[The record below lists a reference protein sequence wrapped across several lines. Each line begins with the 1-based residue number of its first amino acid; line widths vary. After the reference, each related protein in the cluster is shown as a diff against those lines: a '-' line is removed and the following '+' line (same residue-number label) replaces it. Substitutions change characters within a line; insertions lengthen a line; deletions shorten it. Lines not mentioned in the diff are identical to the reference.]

1 MSDEATPP
9 SEPSTPVDADQP
21 RLPLWRR
28 LSPVYRLPVR
38 FRRHSGRLIIVGI
51 ALIAAALVSFV
62 TIDLGP
68 AVRGQAEQAALTL
81 LDRPVHIGRLG
92 TYLLPG
98 RFLIED
104 LVIEGLAPTD
114 EPFFSTERI
123 VISTSWFALL
133 RGEILVD
140 DVEMGPWRMVAESFP
155 DGRQSFPRLV
165 PRPDAPEES
174 ATAQGDIEPDVPT
187 GSEGDEGSNADDGR
201 RIVTTVRRL
210 LAHDG
215 EFVYRDHNAPWNVTA
230 RNIDLTIAKGEGYG
244 GDVTFTDGTVEIA
257 AFEPM
262 TAAMDATFELD
273 GGDVTLTQIDLT
285 LDGFRSALT
294 GEVEVTNWPE
304 QTYHIVESDIDLPT
318 MKEIFFAG
326 DPFTVDGSGR
336 FAGEWHLF
344 DGGRE
349 LTGAFESDD
358 WTLNGLAFPATTGSL
373 VWTRHRFEVFD
384 YRSGFYDGDV
394 QLTYSMA
401 PLGTDERGLAT
412 LDTTVTAV
420 DLLALSDAMG
430 LAGVRPDGRGSG
442 HNVLQWPVGDFS
454 GHTGEGRLEV
464 VPPEG
469 TAPLMTRGRR
479 SAGSFATRPYATVP
493 FSPETEAWRFP
504 VGGDLTYTISPE
516 SVEIAPSRLATPA
529 TLVQFQGHTAFGD
542 QSQIPFEVSSIDWQ
556 ESDRLMSAF
565 MTAFGRPTHEF
576 TVAGRGEIDGVML
589 GAFTSPRIEAAFDG
603 EAIGA
608 WNVPWGRGRG
618 RIVVE
623 DAYLDILDGVFDQ
636 SASSVSVDG
645 RFAIGFPR
653 ADGGEEID
661 ARFALTSFP
670 SARLRDVFSVEGY
683 EINGPLTGEIRLYGH
698 YGRPFGFGSLH
709 LAEPVAWGE
718 PFDVATAGLRF
729 EGDGVRIDALEIGK
743 GHGQLTGATYVRW
756 DGTYSFNIDGR
767 DIAVESIEALTNS
780 QAPLGGVASFTAN
793 GAGALADPRYELRG
807 AVTDLSVNEEVVGQL
822 SGRVNVRDGVMGL
835 EIEAGSPTLAI
846 SGSGRVELIPASDA
860 ELLFRF
866 TNTTLDPYV
875 RAYAPSVPEE
885 TSIVVS
891 GTLQVTGPLRD
902 VDSLLMQAT
911 VEQLELGF
919 YDYIVRNDA
928 AVELVLDQN
937 VVRIQQMN
945 LVGDGTA
952 LTVLGQVGLVDET
965 VALRA
970 EGDANLGFLQ
980 GFFPELRSSG
990 TAQLRADI
998 GGTFRQPVILGDAT
1012 VDGGRLRHLSL
1023 PHGLE
1028 EMEGRIVFEPDGVRF
1043 DELVGIMAGGPVQFG
1058 GRLGIRGYEVGDL
1071 NITAAATEM
1080 NLRFPEGVRSV
1091 VDAELTLGG
1100 DIEEAVL
1107 SGTVNVRDAVWLDL
1121 FEPSTGLLDFTADDA
1136 VSLPQSV
1143 EPALPLRYDVRIVA
1157 PSSLRISDNTARI
1170 VSSAE
1175 LTLAGTFDQPLL
1187 LGNAEIERGEVFF
1200 EGNRYRVTRG
1210 SIAFADP
1217 TSIAPFFDIEAE
1229 TDIRVP
1235 GQTYRVTIGV
1245 SGTMDRLDPELSS
1258 DPPLQETE
1266 ILSLLLGDVRDPQA
1280 AEIRALR
1287 AQESSRQEL
1296 LQAGAARLLTS
1307 PLSSG
1312 IGRVVEDSLGVDSFE
1327 ITPSLDPST
1336 QQSTQLL
1343 PTARLLIGKRISDRA
1358 HVTFSRAVSGS
1369 NRDLIVVLEYDQ
1381 TDRLS
1386 WVVSQNEDRT
1396 YALDFR
1402 VRHSF

>member
-1 MSDEATPP
+1 MSDEVTPP
-9 SEPSTPVDADQP
+9 SEPSTPVDANPP
-21 RLPLWRR
+21 RLLLWRR
-28 LSPVYRLPVR
+28 LSPVYRLPPR
-38 FRRHSGRLIIVGI
+38 FRRYGGRLIIVGI

-62 TIDLGP
+62 IIDLGP
-68 AVRGQAEQAALTL
+68 AVRSQAEQVASTQ

-104 LVIEGLAPTD
+104 LVIEGLSPGD
-114 EPFFSTERI
+114 EPFFSAERI

-165 PRPDAPEES
+165 AQADAPEDS
-174 ATAQGDIEPDVPT
+174 PAAHGDVAPDASDAP
-187 GSEGDEGSNADDGR
+187 DANDGR

-215 EFVYRDHNAPWNVTA
+215 EFVYRDHVAPWYVTA
-230 RNIDLTIAKGEGYG
+230 RNIDMTITKGEGYG
-244 GDVTFTDGTVEIA
+244 GDVVFTDGTVEIGS
-257 AFEPM
+257 FEPM
-262 TAAMDATFELD
+262 TAAMEARFDLD
-273 GGDVTLTQIDLT
+273 DGDMTLTQIDLT

-294 GEVEVTNWPE
+294 GEVEITNWPE
-304 QTYHIVESDIDLPT
+304 QTYHILESDIDLPT

-326 DPFTVDGSGR
+326 DPFTVEGRGR
-336 FAGEWHLF
+336 FTGAWHIF

-358 WTLNGLAFPATTGSL
+358 WTLNGLAFPDTTGSL
-373 VWTRHRFEVFD
+373 VWTRDRFDVVD
-384 YRSGFYDGDV
+384 YTSGFYDGDV
-394 QLTYSMA
+394 QLTYAMA
-401 PLGTDERGLAT
+401 PLGTDEPGMAT
-412 LDTTVTAV
+412 LDTTVTDV
-420 DLLALSDAMG
+420 DLLGLSDAMA
-430 LAGVRPDGRGSG
+430 LVGVRPEGRGSG
-442 HNVLQWPVGDFS
+442 HNLLQWPVGHFA
-454 GHTGEGRLEV
+454 GHTGEGHLEV
-464 VPPEG
+464 VPPDG
-469 TAPLMTRGRR
+469 AAPLMSRGRR
-479 SAGSFATRPYATVP
+479 TAVSPAARPYAAVP

-516 SVEIAPSRLATPA
+516 LIEIAPSRLATPA
-529 TLVQFQGHTAFGD
+529 TFVQFQGHTAFGD
-542 QSQIPFEVSSIDWQ
+542 QSQIPFEASSIDWQ
-556 ESDRLMSAF
+556 ESDRLLSAF
-565 MTAFGRPTHEF
+565 MTAFGRPTREF
-576 TVAGRGEIDGVML
+576 AVAGQGEIDGVIL
-589 GAFTSPRIEAAFDG
+589 GEFSSPRIEATFAG
-603 EAIGA
+603 EAIRA
-608 WNVPWGRGRG
+608 WNVPWGQGRG

-623 DAYLDILDGVFDQ
+623 NAYLDILDGVFDQ
-636 SASSVSVDG
+636 TASTVAVDG

-661 ARFALTSFP
+661 ARFAFTSFP
-670 SARLRDVFSVEGY
+670 SQRLRDLFSVEGY
-683 EINGPLTGEIRLYGH
+683 QIDGPLTGDIRLYGH
-698 YGRPFGFGSLH
+698 YGRLFGFGSLNM
-709 LAEPVAWGE
+709 AEPVAWGE
-718 PFDVATAGLRF
+718 PFDGATAGLRF
-729 EGDGVRIDALEIGK
+729 EGEGVRIDGLEIGK
-743 GHGQLTGATYVRW
+743 GGGQITGAIFVRW

-767 DIAVESIEALTNS
+767 DIAVDTIQTLTNS
-780 QAPLGGVASFTAN
+780 RAPLGGEASFTAN

-807 AVTDLSVNEEVVGQL
+807 AITDLSVNAEVVGQL
-822 SGRVNVRDGVMGL
+822 SGRINVRDGVMGL
-835 EIEAGSPTLAI
+835 EVEAGSPSLAI
-846 SGSGRVELIPASDA
+846 SGSGRVELTPASDA

-885 TSIVVS
+885 TSMVVS

-911 VEQLELGF
+911 VEQLELDF
-919 YDYIVRNDA
+919 FDYMVRNDA
-928 AVELVLDQN
+928 VVEFVLDQN
-937 VVRIQQMN
+937 VLRVQRMD

-952 LTVLGQVGLVDET
+952 LTLVGQVGLVDEQI
-965 VALRA
+965 ALHA
-970 EGDANLGFLQ
+970 EGDANLVFLE
-980 GFFPELRSSG
+980 GFFPDLRSSG
-990 TAQLRADI
+990 TVRLRAEI
-998 GGTFRQPVILGDAT
+998 GGTFRQPVILGDAA
-1012 VDGGRLRHLSL
+1012 VEGGRVRHLSL
-1023 PHGLE
+1023 PHGVE
-1028 EMEGRIVFEPDGVRF
+1028 DIEGRIVFEPDGVQF
-1043 DELVGIMAGGPVQFG
+1043 DDLAGVMAGGPVQFG
-1058 GRLGIRGYEVGDL
+1058 GRLSIRGYEISEL

-1100 DIEEAVL
+1100 DIDDAVL

-1121 FEPSTGLLDFTADDA
+1121 FEPSTGLLDFSADDA
-1136 VSLPQSV
+1136 VLVPRSV
-1143 EPALPLRYDVRIVA
+1143 ESASPLRYDVRIVA

-1175 LTLAGTFDQPLL
+1175 LTLAGTFDQPTL
-1187 LGNAEIERGEVFF
+1187 LGNAEIERGEIFF

-1210 SIAFADP
+1210 SIAFADS

-1245 SGTMDRLDPELSS
+1245 SGTIDRLDPELSS

-1287 AQESSRQEL
+1287 AQEASRQEL

-1307 PLSSG
+1307 PISSG
-1312 IGRVVEDSLGVDSFE
+1312 VGRVMEESLGVDSFE
-1327 ITPSLDPST
+1327 ITPALDPAT
-1336 QQSTQLL
+1336 QSTQLL

>member
-1 MSDEATPP
+1 MSDEATQP
-9 SEPSTPVDADQP
+9 SEPPTPVEVDQP
-21 RLPLWRR
+21 RLPLLRR
-28 LSPVYRLPVR
+28 LSPVHRLPVR
-38 FRRHSGRLIIVGI
+38 FRRYSRRLVIVGI

-68 AVRGQAEQAALTL
+68 VVRAQAEQVASTQ

-114 EPFFSTERI
+114 EPFFSTERM
-123 VISTSWFALL
+123 VISTSWSALL

-155 DGRQSFPRLV
+155 DGRQSFPSFV
-165 PRPDAPEES
+165 VQADAPEGLAS
-174 ATAQGDIEPDVPT
+174 TQGDIEPDAP
-187 GSEGDEGSNADDGR
+187 SNHEADDRPDADDGR
-201 RIVTTVRRL
+201 RLVTTVRRL
-210 LAHDG
+210 LAHEG

-230 RNIDLTIAKGEGYG
+230 RNVDLTIAKGEGYG
-244 GDVTFTDGTVEIA
+244 GDVVFTDGTVQIA

-262 TAAMDATFELD
+262 AAAMDATFEFG
-273 GGDVTLTQIDLT
+273 GGDVTFTQIDLT

-294 GEVEVTNWPE
+294 GEVEISNWPE
-304 QTYHIVESDIDLPT
+304 QTYHVVESDIDLPT

-336 FAGEWHLF
+336 FTGAWHIF

-358 WTLNGLAFPATTGSL
+358 WTLNGLAFPAMTGSL
-373 VWTRHRFEVFD
+373 LWTRDRFEVFD
-384 YRSGFYDGDV
+384 YMSGFYGGDV

-401 PLGTDERGLAT
+401 PLGTDAPGLAT

-420 DLLALSDAMG
+420 DLLALSDAMR
-430 LAGVRPDGRGSG
+430 LAGVRPDGLGSG
-442 HNVLQWPVGDFS
+442 HNVLRWPVGDFS
-454 GHTGEGRLEV
+454 GHTGEGHLEV

-469 TAPLMTRGRR
+469 TASLMTRGRR
-479 SAGSFATRPYATVP
+479 SAGSVATRPYAAVP
-493 FSPETEAWRFP
+493 FSPEEVWQFP

-516 SVEIAPSRLATPA
+516 SVEIASSRLATPA
-529 TLVQFQGHTAFGD
+529 TLVQFQGHTAFGNK
-542 QSQIPFEVSSIDWQ
+542 SQIPFELSSIDWQ

-565 MTAFGRPTHEF
+565 MTAFGRPTREF
-576 TVAGRGEIDGVML
+576 AVAGRGEIDGVML

-603 EAIGA
+603 EAFGA
-608 WNVPWGRGRG
+608 WNVQWGSGRG

-623 DAYLDILDGVFDQ
+623 NAYLDILDGVFNQ
-636 SASSVSVDG
+636 SGSLVAVDG

-670 SARLRDVFSVEGY
+670 AERLRDVFSVEGY

-698 YGRPFGFGSLH
+698 YRRPFGFGSLSI
-709 LAEPVAWGE
+709 AKPVAWGE

-729 EGDGVRIDALEIGK
+729 EGVGVRIDALEIGK
-743 GHGQLTGATYVRW
+743 GDGQLTGATYIRW

-767 DIAVESIEALTNS
+767 DITVESIQMLTNS
-780 QAPLGGVASFTAN
+780 QAPLGGTASFTAN
-793 GAGALADPRYELRG
+793 GAGAMADPRYELRG
-807 AVTDLSVNEEVVGQL
+807 AITDLSVNEEVVGQL

-835 EIEAGSPTLAI
+835 EVEAGSPTLAI

-866 TNTTLDPYV
+866 TNTTLDPYI
-875 RAYAPSVPEE
+875 RAYAPSVPDEM
-885 TSIVVS
+885 SMVVS

-902 VDSLLMQAT
+902 LDSLLMQAT
-911 VEQLELGF
+911 VEELELGL
-919 YDYIVRNDA
+919 YDYTVRNDV

-937 VVRIQQMN
+937 VLRIKRMN

-952 LTVLGQVGLVDET
+952 LALFGQVGLVDEKVT
-965 VALRA
+965 LRA

-980 GFFPELRSSG
+980 GFLPELRSSG
-990 TAQLRADI
+990 TAQLAADI

-1012 VDGGRLRHLSL
+1012 VEDGRVRHLSL

-1043 DELVGIMAGGPVQFG
+1043 DDLAGVMAGGSVQFG
-1058 GRLGIRGYEVGDL
+1058 GRLGLRGYEIGDL
-1071 NITAAATEM
+1071 NITASAEQM

-1100 DIEEAVL
+1100 DIENAVL

-1121 FEPSTGLLDFTADDA
+1121 FEPSTGLLDFTTDDT
-1136 VSLPQSV
+1136 VSVSQSV
-1143 EPALPLRYDVRIVA
+1143 EPAFPLRYDVRIVA

-1217 TSIAPFFDIEAE
+1217 ISIVPFFDIELE

-1287 AQESSRQEL
+1287 AQEASRQEL

-1312 IGRVVEDSLGVDSFE
+1312 IGRVMEESLGVDSFE
-1327 ITPSLDPST
+1327 ITPGLDPST

-1343 PTARLLIGKRISDRA
+1343 PTARLLIGKRIFDRA

>member
-1 MSDEATPP
+1 MSDEVTPP
-9 SEPSTPVDADQP
+9 SEPSTPVDTEQP
-21 RLPLWRR
+21 RLPVWRR
-28 LSPVYRLPVR
+28 LSPVYRLPIR
-38 FRRHSGRLIIVGI
+38 FRRYSGRLVIVGI
-51 ALIAAALVSFV
+51 ALVAAVLVSFV

-68 AVRGQAEQAALTL
+68 AVRTRAEQAASTRLE
-81 LDRPVHIGRLG
+81 RPVSIGRLG
-92 TYLLPG
+92 TYLFPG

-104 LVIEGLAPTD
+104 LVIAGLSPGD
-114 EPFFSTERI
+114 EPFFTTERI
-123 VISTSWFALL
+123 VISTSWLALL

-140 DVEMGPWRMVAESFP
+140 DVQMGPWRMVAESFP

-165 PRPDAPEES
+165 AQVDTPEES
-174 ATAQGDIEPDVPT
+174 ASAQADVEPEA
-187 GSEGDEGSNADDGR
+187 GEGR
-201 RIVTTVRRL
+201 RIVTTVRHL

-215 EFVYRDHNAPWNVTA
+215 EFVYRDHNAPWYVTA

-257 AFEPM
+257 SFEPM
-262 TAAMDATFELD
+262 TADMEATFELD
-273 GGDVTLTQIDLT
+273 GGDVTLTHIDLT

-294 GEVEVTNWPE
+294 GEVEIANWPE
-304 QTYHIVESDIDLPT
+304 QTYQIIESDIDLPT

-326 DPFTVDGSGR
+326 DPFTVSGR
-336 FAGEWHLF
+336 AGFTGAWHIF

-358 WTLNGLAFPATTGSL
+358 WALNGLALPDTTGSL
-373 VWTRHRFEVFD
+373 VWTRHRFDVFD
-384 YRSGFYDGDV
+384 YTSGFYDGDV

-401 PLGTDERGLAT
+401 PLGTDQPGMAT
-412 LDTTVTAV
+412 LDTTVSDV
-420 DLLALSDAMG
+420 DLLALSEA
-430 LAGVRPDGRGSG
+430 LALSGVRPEGRGSG
-442 HNVLQWPVGDFS
+442 HNRLQWPVGSFA

-479 SAGSFATRPYATVP
+479 TPGSPTARPYAVVP
-493 FSPETEAWRFP
+493 FSPDTEAWHFP
-504 VGGDLTYTISPE
+504 VGGELVYTISPE
-516 SVEIAPSRLATPA
+516 SVEIAPSRLATPG
-529 TLVQFQGHTAFGD
+529 TLVQFRGLTAFGD
-542 QSQIPFEVSSIDWQ
+542 QSRIPFEVSSIDWQ

-565 MTAFGRPTHEF
+565 MTAFGRPTREF
-576 TVAGRGEIDGVML
+576 AVAGRGEIDGVML
-589 GAFTSPRIEAAFDG
+589 GAFTSPRIEADFDG
-603 EAIGA
+603 EAIRA

-623 DAYLDILDGVFDQ
+623 NAYLDVLDGVFEAAT
-636 SASSVSVDG
+636 SAVGVDG

-670 SARLRDVFSVEGY
+670 SQRLREVFSIEGY
-683 EINGPLTGEIRLYGH
+683 EINGPLTGEIRLYG
-698 YGRPFGFGSLH
+698 YYRRPFGFGSLS

-718 PFDVATAGLRF
+718 PFDVATASLRF
-729 EGDGVRIDALEIGK
+729 EGEGVRIDGLEIGK
-743 GHGQLTGATYVRW
+743 GSGQLTGATFVRW
-756 DGTYSFNIDGR
+756 DGTYSFNIDGQ
-767 DIAVESIEALTNS
+767 DIAVESIQALTNT
-780 QAPLGGVASFTAN
+780 QAPLGGAANFTAN
-793 GAGALADPRYELRG
+793 GAGVLADPRYELRG
-807 AVTDLSVNEEVVGQL
+807 SIADLSVNDEVVGQL
-822 SGRVNVRDGVMGL
+822 SGRLNVRDGVMGL
-835 EIEAGSPTLAI
+835 EVEAGSPTLAI
-846 SGSGRVELIPASDA
+846 SGSGRVELTTASDA

-875 RAYAPSVPEE
+875 RAYAPAVPEE
-885 TSIVVS
+885 TSMVVS

-902 VDSLLMQAT
+902 VDSLLVQAT

-919 YDYIVRNDA
+919 FDYVVTNDA
-928 AVELVLDQN
+928 AVEFVLDHN
-937 VVRIQQMN
+937 VLRIQQMD

-952 LTVLGQVGLVDET
+952 LTLTGQVGLVDEK
-965 VALRA
+965 VAVRA
-970 EGDANLGFLQ
+970 EGDANLEFLQ
-980 GFFPELRSSG
+980 GFLPDLRSSG
-990 TAQLRADI
+990 TAHLGAEI
-998 GGTFRQPVILGDAT
+998 GGTFRQPVILGDAA
-1012 VDGGRLRHLSL
+1012 VAGGRVRHLSL

-1028 EMEGRIVFEPDGVRF
+1028 DMEGRIVFEPDGVRF
-1043 DELVGIMAGGPVQFG
+1043 DDLAGVMAGGPVQFG
-1058 GRLGIRGYEVGDL
+1058 GRLGIRGYEIGDL
-1071 NITAAATEM
+1071 NITAAATGM

-1100 DIEEAVL
+1100 DIADAVL

-1121 FEPSTGLLDFTADDA
+1121 FEPSTGILDFTADDA
-1136 VSLPQSV
+1136 GLVPRSLDS
-1143 EPALPLRYDVRIVA
+1143 ALPLSYDVRIVA

-1175 LTLAGTFDQPLL
+1175 LTLAGTFDQPTL

-1217 TSIAPFFDIEAE
+1217 TSTAPFFDIEAE

-1245 SGTMDRLDPELSS
+1245 SGTMERLDPELSS

-1287 AQESSRQEL
+1287 AQEASRQEL

-1312 IGRVVEDSLGVDSFE
+1312 VGRVMEESLGVDSFE
-1327 ITPSLDPST
+1327 ITPALDPAT

-1386 WVVSQNEDRT
+1386 WIVSQNEDRT

>member
-21 RLPLWRR
+21 RLPLRRR

-38 FRRHSGRLIIVGI
+38 FRRYSGRLIIVGI

-68 AVRGQAEQAALTL
+68 AVRSQAEQAASIQ

-92 TYLLPG
+92 TYLFPG

-104 LVIEGLAPTD
+104 LVIEGLSPAD

-123 VISTSWFALL
+123 VISTSWLALL

-165 PRPDAPEES
+165 AQADAPDDS
-174 ATAQGDIEPDVPT
+174 ATAAQGVEPNAPDVT
-187 GSEGDEGSNADDGR
+187 EATEGNEANAGR
-201 RIVTTVRRL
+201 GFVTTVSHV

-215 EFVYRDHNAPWNVTA
+215 EFVYRDHNAPWFVTA
-230 RNIDLTIAKGEGYG
+230 RHIDLTIAKGEGYG

-257 AFEPM
+257 SFEPM
-262 TAAMDATFELD
+262 TAAMEATFELD
-273 GGDVTLTQIDLT
+273 GGDVTLTHIDLT

-294 GEVEVTNWPE
+294 GEVEITNWPE

-326 DPFTVDGSGR
+326 DPFTVDGRGR
-336 FAGEWHLF
+336 FTGAWHIF

-358 WTLNGLAFPATTGSL
+358 WTLNGLAFPDTTGSL

-384 YRSGFYDGDV
+384 YTSGFYDGDV
-394 QLTYSMA
+394 ELTYSMV
-401 PLGTDERGLAT
+401 PLGTDEPGMAT
-412 LDTTVTAV
+412 LDTTVTNV
-420 DLLALSDAMG
+420 DLLALSDAMA
-430 LAGVRPDGRGSG
+430 LAGVRPEGRGSG
-442 HNVLQWPVGDFS
+442 HNLLQWPVGDFA
-454 GHTGEGRLEV
+454 GHTGDGRLEV

-479 SAGSFATRPYATVP
+479 TAGSPAARPYAAVP
-493 FSPETEAWRFP
+493 FSPETDAWRFP
-504 VGGDLTYTISPE
+504 VGGDVTYTISPE
-516 SVEIAPSRLATPA
+516 SIDIAPSRLATPA
-529 TLVQFQGHTAFGD
+529 TLVQFQGQTAFGD

-565 MTAFGRPTHEF
+565 MTAFGRPTREF
-576 TVAGRGEIDGVML
+576 VVAGRGEIDGVML
-589 GAFTSPRIEAAFDG
+589 GAFTSPRIEAAFAGD
-603 EAIGA
+603 AIRA
-608 WNVPWGRGRG
+608 WNVSWGQGRG

-623 DAYLDILDGVFDQ
+623 NAYLDIVDGVFDQ
-636 SASSVSVDG
+636 ATSTVAVDG

-670 SARLRDVFSVEGY
+670 SQRLRDVFSVEGY
-683 EINGPLTGEIRLYGH
+683 EINGPLTGEIRLYGY
-698 YGRPFGFGSLH
+698 YGRPFGFGSLSM
-709 LAEPVAWGE
+709 AAPVAWGE

-729 EGDGVRIDALEIGK
+729 EGEGVRIDALEIGK
-743 GHGQLTGATYVRW
+743 GGGQLTGATFVRW

-767 DIAVESIEALTNS
+767 DIAVESIQALTNTR
-780 QAPLGGVASFTAN
+780 APLGGEASFTAN

-807 AVTDLSVNEEVVGQL
+807 AITDLRVNDEVVGQL

-835 EIEAGSPTLAI
+835 EVEAGSPTLAI
-846 SGSGRVELIPASDA
+846 SGSGRVELTPASDA

-875 RAYAPSVPEE
+875 RAYAPAVPEE
-885 TSIVVS
+885 TSMVFS

-911 VEQLELGF
+911 VEQLELGLF
-919 YDYIVRNDA
+919 DYVVTNDA
-928 AVELVLDQN
+928 DVELALDKN
-937 VVRIQQMN
+937 ILRVQQMD

-952 LTVLGQVGLVDET
+952 LTLVGQVGLVDEI

-980 GFFPELRSSG
+980 GFFPDLRSSG
-990 TAQLRADI
+990 TARLGAEI
-998 GGTFRQPVILGDAT
+998 GGTFRRPVIVGDAA
-1012 VDGGRLRHLSL
+1012 VEDGRVRHLSL

-1028 EMEGRIVFEPDGVRF
+1028 EMEGHIVFEPDGVRF
-1043 DELVGIMAGGPVQFG
+1043 DDLAGVMAGGPVQFG
-1058 GRLGIRGYEVGDL
+1058 GRLGIRGYEIGEL
-1071 NITAAATEM
+1071 NISAAATEM

-1100 DIEEAVL
+1100 DIGDAVL
-1107 SGTVNVRDAVWLDL
+1107 SGTVNVRDAVWLNL

-1136 VSLPQSV
+1136 TLVPQTV
-1143 EPALPLRYDVRIVA
+1143 ESALPLRYDVRIVA

-1175 LTLAGTFDQPLL
+1175 LTLAGTFDRPLL

-1210 SIAFADP
+1210 SVAFADP

-1287 AQESSRQEL
+1287 AQEASRQEL

-1307 PLSSG
+1307 PLSSAV
-1312 IGRVVEDSLGVDSFE
+1312 GRVVEESLGVDSFE
-1327 ITPSLDPST
+1327 ITPSLDPAT

-1358 HVTFSRAVSGS
+1358 HLTFSRAVSGS

-1386 WVVSQNEDRT
+1386 WIVSQNEDRT

>member
-9 SEPSTPVDADQP
+9 AEPSTSVEADRP
-21 RLPLWRR
+21 RLPAWWRR
-28 LSPVYRLPVR
+28 SPLHRVPVR
-38 FRRHSGRLIIVGI
+38 FRRYSRRLIIVGI
-51 ALIAAALVSFV
+51 ALMAAALVSFV

-68 AVRGQAEQAALTL
+68 AVRSQAEQAASTQ

-92 TYLLPG
+92 TYLFPG

-104 LVIEGLAPTD
+104 LVIEGLSPTD
-114 EPFFSTERI
+114 EPFFSTEQI
-123 VISTSWFALL
+123 VISTSWLALL

-165 PRPDAPEES
+165 PQPDASEDTAS
-174 ATAQGDIEPDVPT
+174 AQGDVGPESP
-187 GSEGDEGSNADDGR
+187 EADDGR
-201 RIVTTVRRL
+201 RLVMTVRQL

-215 EFVYRDHNAPWNVTA
+215 EFVYRDHNAPWYVTA
-230 RNIDLTIAKGEGYG
+230 RNIDLRIAKGEGYG
-244 GDVTFTDGTVEIA
+244 GDVAFTDGTVEIA

-262 TAAMDATFELD
+262 TAAMEATFELD

-294 GEVEVTNWPE
+294 GAVEITNWPE
-304 QTYHIVESDIDLPT
+304 QTYQIVESDIDLPT
-318 MKEIFFAG
+318 MKEVFFAG
-326 DPFTVDGSGR
+326 DPFAVDGSAR
-336 FAGEWHLF
+336 FTGAWHIF

-358 WTLNGLAFPATTGSL
+358 WTLNGLAFPDTAGSL

-384 YRSGFYDGDV
+384 YTSGFYDGDV
-394 QLTYSMA
+394 QLTYSMS
-401 PLGTDERGLAT
+401 PLGTDEPGMAT
-412 LDTTVTAV
+412 LDTTVADV
-420 DLLALSDAMG
+420 DLLALSDALA
-430 LAGVRPDGRGSG
+430 LAGVRPEGRGSG
-442 HNVLQWPVGDFS
+442 HNLLRWPVGDFA

-464 VPPEG
+464 TPPEG
-469 TAPLMTRGRR
+469 TAALMTQGRQTV
-479 SAGSFATRPYATVP
+479 GSPAARPYASVP

-516 SVEIAPSRLATPA
+516 SIDIAPSRLATPA
-529 TLVQFQGHTAFGD
+529 TLVQFRGHTAFGD
-542 QSQIPFEVSSIDWQ
+542 QSRIPFEVSSIDWQ

-565 MTAFGRPTHEF
+565 MTAFGRPTGEF
-576 TVAGRGEIDGVML
+576 VVEGRGEINGVML
-589 GAFTSPRIEAAFDG
+589 GAFTSPRIEAVFDG
-603 EAIGA
+603 DAIRA
-608 WNVPWGRGRG
+608 WHVPWGRGRG

-623 DAYLDILDGVFDQ
+623 NAYLDVLEGVFDQ
-636 SASSVSVDG
+636 AGSAVAVDG

-670 SARLRDVFSVEGY
+670 SRRLREVFSVEGY
-683 EINGPLTGEIRLYGH
+683 EIDGPLTGEIRLYGH
-698 YGRPFGFGSLH
+698 YGRPFGFGSLRM
-709 LAEPVAWGE
+709 AEPVAWGE
-718 PFDVATAGLRF
+718 PFDVASAGLRF
-729 EGDGVRIDALEIGK
+729 EGEGVRIDGLEIGK
-743 GHGQLTGATYVRW
+743 GSGQLTGATFVRW
-756 DGTYSFNIDGR
+756 DGTYSFNLDGR
-767 DIAVESIEALTNS
+767 EIAVESIQALTNT
-780 QAPLGGVASFTAN
+780 QAPLGGEASFTAN
-793 GAGALADPRYELRG
+793 GAGVLADPRYELRG
-807 AVTDLSVNEEVVGQL
+807 AISDLSVNEEVVGQL
-822 SGRVNVRDGVMGL
+822 SGRVNVRDGIMGL
-835 EIEAGSPTLAI
+835 EVEAGSPTLAI
-846 SGSGRVELIPASDA
+846 SGSGRVELTPARDA

-866 TNTTLDPYV
+866 TNTALDPYV

-885 TSIVVS
+885 TSMVVS
-891 GTLQVTGPLRD
+891 GTLQVTGLLRD
-902 VDSLLMQAT
+902 VDSLLMRAT
-911 VEQLELGF
+911 VEQVELGVF
-919 YDYIVRNDA
+919 DYVVRNDA
-928 AVELVLDQN
+928 AVELALDGNVL
-937 VVRIQQMN
+937 RIQQMD

-952 LTVLGQVGLVDET
+952 LTLDGQVGLVDEK

-970 EGDANLGFLQ
+970 AGDANLEFLQ
-980 GFFPELRSSG
+980 GFFPDLRSSG
-990 TAQLRADI
+990 TAQLVAEI
-998 GGTFRQPVILGDAT
+998 GGTFRQPVILGDAA
-1012 VDGGRLRHLSL
+1012 VEGGRVRHLLL

-1028 EMEGRIVFEPDGVRF
+1028 DMEGRIVFEPGGVRF
-1043 DELVGIMAGGPVQFG
+1043 DDMAGVMAGGPVQFG
-1058 GRLGIRGYEVGDL
+1058 GRLGIRGYEIGEL

-1100 DIEEAVL
+1100 DIDDAVL

-1121 FEPSTGLLDFTADDA
+1121 FEPSTGLLDFTADEA
-1136 VSLPQSV
+1136 VLVPQSAAS
-1143 EPALPLRYDVRIVA
+1143 ALPLRYDVRIVA

-1175 LTLAGTFDQPLL
+1175 LTLAGSFDRPIL

-1217 TSIAPFFDIEAE
+1217 TSTAPFFDIEAE

-1287 AQESSRQEL
+1287 AQEASRQEL

-1312 IGRVVEDSLGVDSFE
+1312 VGRVVEESLGVDSFQ
-1327 ITPSLDPST
+1327 ITPTLDPAT

-1358 HVTFSRAVSGS
+1358 HLTFSRAVSGS

-1396 YALDFR
+1396 YSLDFR

>member
-1 MSDEATPP
+1 MSDEVTPP
-9 SEPSTPVDADQP
+9 SEPSTPVDADPP

-28 LSPVYRLPVR
+28 LSPVYRLPPK
-38 FRRHSGRLIIVGI
+38 FRRYGRRLIIVGI

-62 TIDLGP
+62 IIDLGP
-68 AVRGQAEQAALTL
+68 AVRSQAEQAASTQ

-104 LVIEGLAPTD
+104 LVIEGLSPGD

-140 DVEMGPWRMVAESFP
+140 DVEMGPWRMVVESFP

-165 PRPDAPEES
+165 AQADAPEDSPAAQGDVAPDAPD
-174 ATAQGDIEPDVPT
+174 APDA
-187 GSEGDEGSNADDGR
+187 NDGR

-215 EFVYRDHNAPWNVTA
+215 EFVYRDHVAPWYVTA
-230 RNIDLTIAKGEGYG
+230 RNIDMTITKGEGYG
-244 GDVTFTDGTVEIA
+244 GDVVFTDGTVEIGS
-257 AFEPM
+257 FEPM
-262 TAAMDATFELD
+262 TAAMEATFDLD

-294 GEVEVTNWPE
+294 GEVEITNWPE
-304 QTYHIVESDIDLPT
+304 QTYHILESDIDLPT

-326 DPFTVDGSGR
+326 DSFTVEGRGR
-336 FAGEWHLF
+336 FTGAWHIF

-358 WTLNGLAFPATTGSL
+358 WTLNGLAFPDTTGSL
-373 VWTRHRFEVFD
+373 VWTRDRFDVVD
-384 YRSGFYDGDV
+384 YTSGFYDGDV
-394 QLTYSMA
+394 QLTYAMA
-401 PLGTDERGLAT
+401 PLGTDEPGMAT
-412 LDTTVTAV
+412 LDTTATDV
-420 DLLALSDAMG
+420 DLRGLSDAMA
-430 LAGVRPDGRGSG
+430 LVGVRPEGRGSG
-442 HNVLQWPVGDFS
+442 HNLLQWPVGHFA
-454 GHTGEGRLEV
+454 GHTGEGHLEV
-464 VPPEG
+464 VPPDG
-469 TAPLMTRGRR
+469 AAPLMSRGRR
-479 SAGSFATRPYATVP
+479 TAGSPAARPYAAVP

-516 SVEIAPSRLATPA
+516 LIEIAPSRLATPA
-529 TLVQFQGHTAFGD
+529 TFVQFQGHTAFGD

-556 ESDRLMSAF
+556 ESDRLLSAF
-565 MTAFGRPTHEF
+565 MTAFGRPTREF
-576 TVAGRGEIDGVML
+576 AVAGRGEIDGVML
-589 GAFTSPRIEAAFDG
+589 GEFTSPRIEAAFAG
-603 EAIGA
+603 EAIRA
-608 WNVPWGRGRG
+608 WNVPWGQGRG

-623 DAYLDILDGVFDQ
+623 NAYLDILDGVFDQ
-636 SASSVSVDG
+636 TASAVAVDG

-653 ADGGEEID
+653 TDGGEEID

-670 SARLRDVFSVEGY
+670 SQRLRDVFSVEGY
-683 EINGPLTGEIRLYGH
+683 QIDGPLTGDIRLYGH
-698 YGRPFGFGSLH
+698 YGRLFGFGSLNM
-709 LAEPVAWGE
+709 AEPVAWGE
-718 PFDVATAGLRF
+718 PFDGATAGLRF
-729 EGDGVRIDALEIGK
+729 EGEGVRIDGLEIGK
-743 GHGQLTGATYVRW
+743 GGGQITGATLVRW

-767 DIAVESIEALTNS
+767 DIAVDSIQTLANT
-780 QAPLGGVASFTAN
+780 QAPLGGEASFTAN

-807 AVTDLSVNEEVVGQL
+807 AITDLSVNAEVVGQL
-822 SGRVNVRDGVMGL
+822 SGRINVRDGVMGL
-835 EIEAGSPTLAI
+835 EVEAGSPSLAI
-846 SGSGRVELIPASDA
+846 SGSGRVELTPVSDA

-866 TNTTLDPYV
+866 TNTTLDTYV
-875 RAYAPSVPEE
+875 RAYAPSVPDE
-885 TSIVVS
+885 TSMVVS

-911 VEQLELGF
+911 VEQLELDF
-919 YDYIVRNDA
+919 FDYMVRNDA
-928 AVELVLDQN
+928 VVEFVLDQN
-937 VVRIQQMN
+937 VLRVQQMD

-952 LTVLGQVGLVDET
+952 LTLVGQVGLVDEQI
-965 VALRA
+965 ALHA
-970 EGDANLGFLQ
+970 EGDANLVFLE
-980 GFFPELRSSG
+980 GFFPDLRGSG
-990 TAQLRADI
+990 TARLRAEV
-998 GGTFRQPVILGDAT
+998 GGTFRQPVILGEAA
-1012 VDGGRLRHLSL
+1012 VEGGRVRHLSL
-1023 PHGLE
+1023 PHGVE
-1028 EMEGRIVFEPDGVRF
+1028 DMEGRIVFEPDGVRF
-1043 DELVGIMAGGPVQFG
+1043 DDLAGVMAGGPVQFG
-1058 GRLGIRGYEVGDL
+1058 GRLGIRGYEISEL

-1091 VDAELTLGG
+1091 VDAEVTLGG
-1100 DIEEAVL
+1100 DIDDAVL

-1121 FEPSTGLLDFTADDA
+1121 FEPSTGLLDFSADDA
-1136 VSLPQSV
+1136 VLVPRSV
-1143 EPALPLRYDVRIVA
+1143 ESALPLRYDVRIVA

-1175 LTLAGTFDQPLL
+1175 LTLAGTFNQPTL
-1187 LGNAEIERGEVFF
+1187 LGNAEIERGEIFF

-1210 SIAFADP
+1210 SIAFVDP

-1245 SGTMDRLDPELSS
+1245 SGTIDRLDPELSS

-1280 AEIRALR
+1280 AKIRALR
-1287 AQESSRQEL
+1287 AQEASRQEL
-1296 LQAGAARLLTS
+1296 LQAGVARLLTS
-1307 PLSSG
+1307 PISSG
-1312 IGRVVEDSLGVDSFE
+1312 VGRVMEESLGVDSFE
-1327 ITPSLDPST
+1327 ITPALDPAT
-1336 QQSTQLL
+1336 QSTQLL

-1386 WVVSQNEDRT
+1386 WIVSQNEDRT